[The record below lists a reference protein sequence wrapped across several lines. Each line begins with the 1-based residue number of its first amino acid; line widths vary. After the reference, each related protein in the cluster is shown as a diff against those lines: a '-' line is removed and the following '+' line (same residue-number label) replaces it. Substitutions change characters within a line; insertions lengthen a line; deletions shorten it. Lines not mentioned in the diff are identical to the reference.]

1 MTMAHNSENPASRLK
16 EGDGG
21 GDPADFPLKAI
32 NVSKGGIIIAER
44 IEWAGTGARR
54 RKGLLRRKEMDCM
67 EGIYLTPCEWIH
79 TFGMHFPIDVAFLS
93 STGKI
98 LAMHHSLKPNRFS
111 KIVLRA
117 EGVLELSAGRLCATD
132 TEVGDSIQLVK
143 MDCISETNC

>member
-1 MTMAHNSENPASRLK
+1 VARNSENPASWLK

-21 GDPADFPLKAI
+21 GAPAEIPLKAI
-32 NVSKGGIIIAER
+32 NVSKGGVIIAEQ

-54 RKGLLRRKEMDCM
+54 RKGLSGRKAMDCM

-98 LAMHHSLKPNRFS
+98 LAIHHSLKPNRFS

-117 EGVLELSAGRLCATD
+117 DGVLELCAGRLCTTA
-132 TEVGDSIQLVK
+132 TEVGDTIQLIE
-143 MDCISETNC
+143 MDDTSGRSGQG